1 MKMVRLTSTGKVT
14 DAAIS
19 PDGKY
24 VVHVVNDGEQ
34 QSLWMKQVSSPTS
47 EVQINAPADFSYLG
61 LTFSP
66 SGDDLY
72 FNAWDRKNPYA
83 LYRMSVLGGAA
94 ERSWLAMLTA
104 SSRFHLTASSLLFCA
119 AIHHKGNSQ

>member
-1 MKMVRLTSTGKVT
+1 MVRLTSTGKVT

-47 EVQINAPADFSYLG
+47 EVQINAPADFPTLG
-61 LTFSP
+61 
-66 SGDDLY
+66 
-72 FNAWDRKNPYA
+72 
-83 LYRMSVLGGAA
+83 
-94 ERSWLAMLTA
+94 
-104 SSRFHLTASSLLFCA
+104 
-119 AIHHKGNSQ
+119 